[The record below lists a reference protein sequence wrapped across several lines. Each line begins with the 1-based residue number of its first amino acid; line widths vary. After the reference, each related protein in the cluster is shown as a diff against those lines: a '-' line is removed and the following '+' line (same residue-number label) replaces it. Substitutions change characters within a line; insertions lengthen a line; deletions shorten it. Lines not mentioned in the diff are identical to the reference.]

1 MMLSDQ
7 FVVNSDCG
15 SL

>member
-15 SL
+15 SS